1 VVKIHANSESEEAA
15 RKEVEMIE
23 QLPRNPHP
31 LLPRPLAMT
40 TESMAASAALLARL
54 TNVSRPPFPFPPPF
68 LTKSPGPFPFPTSA
82 GFPPSLHP
90 HVSDLRARLLG
101 QLVPFPHGGGGGG
114 GENRAPFPHPAAAHH
129 LGNLVNL
136 GNNLNNFPR
145 DGTESPIDEDDEE
158 AKRRRSR
165 TNFSQWQLEEL
176 ERAFLSCHYPDVF
189 MREALA
195 MRLDLKESRVAVW
208 FQNRRA
214 KWRKLD
220 NTKKGPGR
228 PAHNAHP
235 QTCSGDPIPPE
246 EIERREQQRREK
258 KLMRQLEKQQKKLE
272 SKGVMVEIG
281 QLRLEWEAARNGGK
295 GGNNEPIADHE
306 IDVVGDDD
314 SDSEETSADG
324 SKLDLLSE
332 RSSPTSTATT
342 ILEQSSPLLQAYNPL
357 FEVRSGD
364 EQQVETMVAKGGSQ
378 GRMVNAF
385 SIDNLLAS
393 RYRSLDSKMN
403 IKVEEENLSTQ

>member
-1 VVKIHANSESEEAA
+1 
-15 RKEVEMIE
+15 
-23 QLPRNPHP
+23 
-31 LLPRPLAMT
+31 
-40 TESMAASAALLARL
+40 
-54 TNVSRPPFPFPPPF
+54 
-68 LTKSPGPFPFPTSA
+68 
-82 GFPPSLHP
+82 
-90 HVSDLRARLLG
+90 
-101 QLVPFPHGGGGGG
+101 
-114 GENRAPFPHPAAAHH
+114 
-129 LGNLVNL
+129 
-136 GNNLNNFPR
+136 
-145 DGTESPIDEDDEE
+145 
-158 AKRRRSR
+158 
-165 TNFSQWQLEEL
+165 
-176 ERAFLSCHYPDVF
+176 
-189 MREALA
+189 
-195 MRLDLKESRVAVW
+195 
-208 FQNRRA
+208 
-214 KWRKLD
+214 
-220 NTKKGPGR
+220 
-228 PAHNAHP
+228 
-235 QTCSGDPIPPE
+235 
-246 EIERREQQRREK
+246 
-258 KLMRQLEKQQKKLE
+258 
-272 SKGVMVEIG
+272 MVEIG

-342 ILEQSSPLLQAYNPL
+342 ILEQSSPLLQAYNPV

>member
-1 VVKIHANSESEEAA
+1 
-15 RKEVEMIE
+15 M
-23 QLPRNPHP
+23 
-31 LLPRPLAMT
+31 
-40 TESMAASAALLARL
+40 
-54 TNVSRPPFPFPPPF
+54 
-68 LTKSPGPFPFPTSA
+68 
-82 GFPPSLHP
+82 
-90 HVSDLRARLLG
+90 
-101 QLVPFPHGGGGGG
+101 
-114 GENRAPFPHPAAAHH
+114 
-129 LGNLVNL
+129 
-136 GNNLNNFPR
+136 
-145 DGTESPIDEDDEE
+145 
-158 AKRRRSR
+158 
-165 TNFSQWQLEEL
+165 
-176 ERAFLSCHYPDVF
+176 
-189 MREALA
+189 
-195 MRLDLKESRVAVW
+195 
-208 FQNRRA
+208 
-214 KWRKLD
+214 
-220 NTKKGPGR
+220 
-228 PAHNAHP
+228 
-235 QTCSGDPIPPE
+235 
-246 EIERREQQRREK
+246 
-258 KLMRQLEKQQKKLE
+258 
-272 SKGVMVEIG
+272 MVEIG

>member
-1 VVKIHANSESEEAA
+1 
-15 RKEVEMIE
+15 M
-23 QLPRNPHP
+23 
-31 LLPRPLAMT
+31 
-40 TESMAASAALLARL
+40 
-54 TNVSRPPFPFPPPF
+54 
-68 LTKSPGPFPFPTSA
+68 
-82 GFPPSLHP
+82 
-90 HVSDLRARLLG
+90 
-101 QLVPFPHGGGGGG
+101 
-114 GENRAPFPHPAAAHH
+114 
-129 LGNLVNL
+129 
-136 GNNLNNFPR
+136 
-145 DGTESPIDEDDEE
+145 
-158 AKRRRSR
+158 
-165 TNFSQWQLEEL
+165 
-176 ERAFLSCHYPDVF
+176 
-189 MREALA
+189 
-195 MRLDLKESRVAVW
+195 
-208 FQNRRA
+208 
-214 KWRKLD
+214 
-220 NTKKGPGR
+220 
-228 PAHNAHP
+228 
-235 QTCSGDPIPPE
+235 
-246 EIERREQQRREK
+246 
-258 KLMRQLEKQQKKLE
+258 
-272 SKGVMVEIG
+272 MVEIG

-378 GRMVNAF
+378 ARMVNAF

>member
-1 VVKIHANSESEEAA
+1 
-15 RKEVEMIE
+15 
-23 QLPRNPHP
+23 
-31 LLPRPLAMT
+31 
-40 TESMAASAALLARL
+40 
-54 TNVSRPPFPFPPPF
+54 
-68 LTKSPGPFPFPTSA
+68 
-82 GFPPSLHP
+82 
-90 HVSDLRARLLG
+90 
-101 QLVPFPHGGGGGG
+101 
-114 GENRAPFPHPAAAHH
+114 
-129 LGNLVNL
+129 
-136 GNNLNNFPR
+136 
-145 DGTESPIDEDDEE
+145 
-158 AKRRRSR
+158 
-165 TNFSQWQLEEL
+165 
-176 ERAFLSCHYPDVF
+176 
-189 MREALA
+189 
-195 MRLDLKESRVAVW
+195 
-208 FQNRRA
+208 
-214 KWRKLD
+214 
-220 NTKKGPGR
+220 
-228 PAHNAHP
+228 
-235 QTCSGDPIPPE
+235 
-246 EIERREQQRREK
+246 
-258 KLMRQLEKQQKKLE
+258 
-272 SKGVMVEIG
+272 MVEIG

>member
-1 VVKIHANSESEEAA
+1 
-15 RKEVEMIE
+15 
-23 QLPRNPHP
+23 
-31 LLPRPLAMT
+31 
-40 TESMAASAALLARL
+40 
-54 TNVSRPPFPFPPPF
+54 
-68 LTKSPGPFPFPTSA
+68 
-82 GFPPSLHP
+82 
-90 HVSDLRARLLG
+90 
-101 QLVPFPHGGGGGG
+101 
-114 GENRAPFPHPAAAHH
+114 
-129 LGNLVNL
+129 
-136 GNNLNNFPR
+136 
-145 DGTESPIDEDDEE
+145 
-158 AKRRRSR
+158 
-165 TNFSQWQLEEL
+165 
-176 ERAFLSCHYPDVF
+176 
-189 MREALA
+189 
-195 MRLDLKESRVAVW
+195 
-208 FQNRRA
+208 
-214 KWRKLD
+214 
-220 NTKKGPGR
+220 
-228 PAHNAHP
+228 
-235 QTCSGDPIPPE
+235 
-246 EIERREQQRREK
+246 
-258 KLMRQLEKQQKKLE
+258 
-272 SKGVMVEIG
+272 MVEIG

-324 SKLDLLSE
+324 SKLDPLSE

>member
-1 VVKIHANSESEEAA
+1 MGSLTPPTEESGCRVVLLPVLLLVITAVTILPSGDLLGLGATLPPSRTQADREAVSSPS
-15 RKEVEMIE
+15 KEMIE
-23 QLPRNPHP
+23 QPRMAG
-31 LLPRPLAMT
+31 LLPRPLPLS
-40 TESMAASAALLARL
+40 ENMAASAALLARL
-54 TNVSRPPFPFPPPF
+54 TAARPAFPFPPSPF
-68 LTKSPGPFPFPTSA
+68 LSGGKTLPGMPPMLAQLPQFP
-82 GFPPSLHP
+82 
-90 HVSDLRARLLG
+90 DIRARLLG
-101 QLVPFPHGGGGGG
+101 LQFPQRQESPPQFSPPGFLGG
-114 GENRAPFPHPAAAHH
+114 F
-129 LGNLVNL
+129 
-136 GNNLNNFPR
+136 NFNR
-145 DGTESPIDEDDEE
+145 DGSDSPVDDEDEE

-235 QTCSGDPIPPE
+235 QTCSGEPIPPE

-272 SKGVMVEIG
+272 AKGIMVEIS
-281 QLRLEWEAARNGGK
+281 QLRQEWEAARNGGK
-295 GGNNEPIADHE
+295 GGNNEPILEHE
-306 IDVVGDDD
+306 IDVVGDD
-314 SDSEETSADG
+314 SDTEDQD
-324 SKLDLLSE
+324 DLEDQSNLS
-332 RSSPTSTATT
+332 P
-342 ILEQSSPLLQAYNPL
+342 QSQKPL
-357 FEVRSGD
+357 
-364 EQQVETMVAKGGSQ
+364 
-378 GRMVNAF
+378 NAF

-393 RYRSLDSKMN
+393 RYQLDSKTFN
-403 IKVEEENLSTQ
+403 SVVKEEIQQ

>member
-1 VVKIHANSESEEAA
+1 
-15 RKEVEMIE
+15 
-23 QLPRNPHP
+23 
-31 LLPRPLAMT
+31 
-40 TESMAASAALLARL
+40 
-54 TNVSRPPFPFPPPF
+54 
-68 LTKSPGPFPFPTSA
+68 
-82 GFPPSLHP
+82 
-90 HVSDLRARLLG
+90 
-101 QLVPFPHGGGGGG
+101 
-114 GENRAPFPHPAAAHH
+114 
-129 LGNLVNL
+129 
-136 GNNLNNFPR
+136 
-145 DGTESPIDEDDEE
+145 
-158 AKRRRSR
+158 
-165 TNFSQWQLEEL
+165 
-176 ERAFLSCHYPDVF
+176 
-189 MREALA
+189 
-195 MRLDLKESRVAVW
+195 
-208 FQNRRA
+208 
-214 KWRKLD
+214 
-220 NTKKGPGR
+220 
-228 PAHNAHP
+228 
-235 QTCSGDPIPPE
+235 
-246 EIERREQQRREK
+246 
-258 KLMRQLEKQQKKLE
+258 
-272 SKGVMVEIG
+272 MVEIG

-314 SDSEETSADG
+314 SDSEEASADG